1 MQPSARTADLNPFAV
16 ASLVFGILGFVAL
29 PFVGAVLALGFGW
42 LARRQIAATGDLG
55 LGVARAG
62 SILGGVWFILALIFT
77 LIFVIPLWNSH
88 QG

>member
-1 MQPSARTADLNPFAV
+1 MQHPARSADLNPFAV

-29 PFVGAVLALGFGW
+29 PLVGAVLALGFGW

-62 SILGGVWFILALIFT
+62 SILGGVWFILALI
-77 LIFVIPLWNSH
+77 LLLVVLNIYRS
-88 QG
+88 

>member
-1 MQPSARTADLNPFAV
+1 MRQPARSADLNPFAV

-29 PFVGAVLALGFGW
+29 PLVGAVLALGFGW

-62 SILGGVWFILALIFT
+62 SILGGVWFILALILLLLVSNFYR
-77 LIFVIPLWNSH
+77 S
-88 QG
+88 

>member
-1 MQPSARTADLNPFAV
+1 MQHPVRTSDLNPFAV

-42 LARRQIAATGDLG
+42 VARRQIAATGDLG
-55 LGVARAG
+55 SGVARAG
-62 SILGGVWFILALIFT
+62 SILGAAWFILAMI
-77 LIFVIPLWNSH
+77 LWLVLLNTH

>member
-1 MQPSARTADLNPFAV
+1 MQQPARNADLNPFAV

-29 PFVGAVLALGFGW
+29 PLVGAVLAMGFGW

-62 SILGGVWFILALIFT
+62 SILGGVWFILALIFV
-77 LIFVIPLWNSH
+77 LIVWNSRR
-88 QG
+88 G